1 MKKQKNIIKIF
12 YSKLKKMNIVSLLLF
27 LFKIK
32 SNINLI
38 FKFIFIFILT
48 KNNDFTSIWNLD
60 DLALKMVEGETSQND
75 TAQIIEEVKDSTE
88 STELKEEVID
98 IESMDLGEWLDYLRE
113 HEPKAYWFWILAF
126 GATTV
131 FCVWLMH
138 YLIGPGFPPKEP
150 Y

>member
-48 KNNDFTSIWNLD
+48 KNNDFTSI
-60 DLALKMVEGETSQND
+60 
-75 TAQIIEEVKDSTE
+75 
-88 STELKEEVID
+88 
-98 IESMDLGEWLDYLRE
+98 
-113 HEPKAYWFWILAF
+113 
-126 GATTV
+126 
-131 FCVWLMH
+131 
-138 YLIGPGFPPKEP
+138 
-150 Y
+150 

>member
-1 MKKQKNIIKIF
+1 MKKQQNIIKIT
-12 YSKLKKMNIVSLLLF
+12 YSKLKKMNAITFFLF
-27 LFKIK
+27 FFKIK

-38 FKFIFIFILT
+38 FKSILLFCVT
-48 KNNDFTSIWNLD
+48 KSNDFTSIWDFN
-60 DLALKMVEGETSQND
+60 DLLLNMVEQESNKND
-75 TAQIIEEVKDSTE
+75 INDSTIIELAKE
-88 STELKEEVID
+88 STEVKEEEID
-98 IESMDLGEWLDYLRE
+98 IESMDLDEWLEHLRV

-138 YLIGPGFPPKEP
+138 YLIAPGFPPKEP

>member
-88 STELKEEVID
+88 LKEEVID